1 MQEPDAAGHPK
12 MLTYLK
18 HYTACKSS
26 ATFSIVRRSSLADV
40 ESIGISDSRE
50 QNRRESEA
58 NISLFDLRDT
68 YTRQYE
74 LAFNSSRPP
83 HGVM

>member
-1 MQEPDAAGHPK
+1 MAPKAAPRQ
-12 MLTYLK
+12 
-18 HYTACKSS
+18 AKSKVTH
-26 ATFSIVRRSSLADV
+26 AL
-40 ESIGISDSRE
+40 
-50 QNRRESEA
+50 
-58 NISLFDLRDT
+58 ISLFDLRDT